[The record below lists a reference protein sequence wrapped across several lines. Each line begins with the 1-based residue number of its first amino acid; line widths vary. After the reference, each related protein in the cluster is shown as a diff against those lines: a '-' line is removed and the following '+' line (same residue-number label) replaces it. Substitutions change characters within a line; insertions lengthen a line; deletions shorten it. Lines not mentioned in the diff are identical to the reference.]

1 MNDSPMN
8 DTRTSDKRMR
18 GRRAFCGALL
28 AASTL
33 ALSGCELWDSL
44 DLFGGSS
51 GNKRPLQGA
60 RIPVLPEERVV
71 EADERIRSLTV
82 SLPEAVANPDW
93 PQPGGNPAHN
103 MQHVVASGMT
113 VTWRSSIGS
122 GSSGDGSI
130 SASPVVADGRVYAI
144 DARAVVSAYD
154 AQTGRRLWRFD
165 TEPEDTRTTGAGGG
179 VSYSEGRLYVATGY
193 AQVLALDASNGQEAW
208 RAPVTAP
215 ARAGPTVAGGRVF
228 AVSADNQIHTFDA
241 ASGRRLWGYGGT
253 SEGAGFY
260 GNASPAVEG
269 NVVVAVFSS
278 GEIFGLRVET
288 GRVVW
293 SDALTGLLR
302 TDAISA
308 LADIRG
314 LPVIDRG
321 TLTVISN
328 GGRMASLELRTG
340 GHLWDRDVASR
351 VHPWVAGD
359 FLFVTTSDAQLV
371 AMTRRDGRV
380 RWVQQLTRYRD
391 EERRRGP
398 IDWTG
403 PVLASG
409 RLVLANSN
417 RELVAIDP
425 ANGTATATT
434 RLPGPVRLSPVVANG
449 TIYVLTEDADLV
461 ALR

>member
-1 MNDSPMN
+1 MNK
-8 DTRTSDKRMR
+8 RTSAKPI
-18 GRRAFCGALL
+18 GRRGLL
-28 AASTL
+28 AGLLATSSL
-33 ALSGCELWDSL
+33 ALSGCDLWDSL

-71 EADERIRSLTV
+71 EADERIAGLTV
-82 SLPEAVANPDW
+82 ALPPEVANPDW
-93 PQPGGNPAHN
+93 PQAGGNPAHN
-103 MQHVVASGMT
+103 MQHVAAAGLAVQ
-113 VTWRSSIGS
+113 WRSSVGT
-122 GSSGDGSI
+122 GSSNDGYL
-130 SASPVVADGRVYAI
+130 SASPVMADGRIYAV

-154 AQTGRRLWRFD
+154 AQSGRRVWRFD
-165 TEPEDTRTTGAGGG
+165 TEPEDARTRGLGGG
-179 VSYSEGRLYVATGY
+179 VSFSEGRVYVATGY

-208 RAPVTAP
+208 RTPVTAP
-215 ARAGPTVAGGRVF
+215 ARASPTVAGGRVF
-228 AVSADNQIHTFDA
+228 AVSADNQIHAFDA
-241 ASGRRLWGYGGT
+241 ASGRRLWGYGGS

-278 GEIFGLRVET
+278 GEIYGLRVES

-321 TLTVISN
+321 TVTVISN

-351 VHPWVAGD
+351 VHPWLAGD
-359 FLFVTTSDAQLV
+359 FIFVTTADAQLV
-371 AMTRRDGRV
+371 CMTRRDGRV
-380 RWVQQLTRYRD
+380 RWVQQLARYRD
-391 EERRRGP
+391 EERRRNP

-417 RELVAIDP
+417 REIVAFDP
-425 ANGTATATT
+425 ANGNATATT
-434 RLPGPVRLSPVVANG
+434 RLPGGVRLSPVVANG
-449 TIYVLTEDADLV
+449 TIYVLTEDGDLV

>member
-1 MNDSPMN
+1 V
-8 DTRTSDKRMR
+8 
-18 GRRAFCGALL
+18 
-28 AASTL
+28 
-33 ALSGCELWDSL
+33 
-44 DLFGGSS
+44 
-51 GNKRPLQGA
+51 Q
-60 RIPVLPEERVV
+60 
-71 EADERIRSLTV
+71 
-82 SLPEAVANPDW
+82 
-93 PQPGGNPAHN
+93 
-103 MQHVVASGMT
+103 
-113 VTWRSSIGS
+113 WRSSIGT
-122 GSSGDGSI
+122 GSSDDGFL
-130 SASPVVADGRVYAI
+130 SASPVVAGGRVYAV

-165 TEPEDTRTTGAGGG
+165 TEPEDARTTGLGGG
-179 VSYSEGRLYVATGY
+179 VAFSEGRVYVASGY

-208 RAPVTAP
+208 RATVTAP
-215 ARAGPTVAGGRVF
+215 ARAAPTVAGGRVF
-228 AVSADNQIHTFDA
+228 AISADNQIHAFDA
-241 ASGRRLWGYGGT
+241 ASGHRLWGYAGS

-269 NVVVAVFSS
+269 NVLVAVFSS
-278 GEIFGLRVET
+278 GEIYGLRVET

-293 SDALTGLLR
+293 QDALTGLLR

-314 LPVIDRG
+314 LPVIDGG
-321 TLTVISN
+321 TVTVISN

-359 FLFVTTSDAQLV
+359 FVFVTTSDAQLL

-380 RWVQQLTRYRD
+380 RWVRQLARFRD
-391 EERRRGP
+391 EERHRDP

-403 PVLASG
+403 PVLAGG

-417 RELVAIDP
+417 REIVAFDP
-425 ANGTATATT
+425 ANGNPTATT
-434 RLPGPVRLSPVVANG
+434 RLPGGVRLAPVVANG
-449 TIYVLTEDADLV
+449 TIYVLTEGGDLV